1 CVRVVQ
7 SCLVAADAI
16 PRDGEPRVASNELLP
31 AERDTFAFLVLLWMA
46 RRLSVFPRGQR
57 TCIICEKKR
66 NSFTPTVFGVAV
78 RAGRVGN
85 DVGFDRQQNC
95 WTDDIGAKRHDC
107 LSSVVQLC
115 TRALAT

>member
-1 CVRVVQ
+1 MGAKEREKGREKEINCARGGVEGKRVRM
-7 SCLVAADAI
+7 
-16 PRDGEPRVASNELLP
+16 DGMGENA
-31 AERDTFAFLVLLWMA
+31 
-46 RRLSVFPRGQR
+46 GQR

-78 RAGRVGN
+78 RVRRVGN

-107 LSSVVQLC
+107 LSS
-115 TRALAT
+115 TA

>member
-1 CVRVVQ
+1 MGRERTSVV
-7 SCLVAADAI
+7 
-16 PRDGEPRVASNELLP
+16 
-31 AERDTFAFLVLLWMA
+31 
-46 RRLSVFPRGQR
+46 GQR
-57 TCIICEKKR
+57 TCIICEKKC

-107 LSSVVQLC
+107 LSSVVQLY